1 MKLQLSGVSKR
12 LGPRSILRD
21 VGLQCGDGELAVILG
36 ENGSGKSTLL
46 RLVAG
51 VIEPDRGHIRIDQ
64 HEVRG
69 GGVVARRHLAF
80 VPDASDPLPDLA
92 VDEFL
97 ALVAA
102 LKRAPLPPPALYE
115 RLSLQAIGSQ
125 RMGSLSFGQRKRVCL
140 LAAHIGDPWLWLLDE
155 PSNGIDPAGVQ
166 LIHALIAERGAR
178 GQATL
183 LSTNDQAFAAAL
195 SGQVYRLQG
204 GALTAAGVSG

>member
-1 MKLQLSGVSKR
+1 MKLQVRELCKR
-12 LGPRSILRD
+12 LGQRAVLRD
-21 VGLQCGDGELAVILG
+21 VELECRDGDLAIILG

-46 RLVAG
+46 RLLAG
-51 VIEPDRGHIRIDQ
+51 VIEPDRGQIRIDG

-69 GGVVARRHLAF
+69 GGVIARQHLAF

-102 LKRAPLPPPALYE
+102 LKRCPLPPAATYE
-115 RLSLQAIGSQ
+115 RLSVAAIGAQ

-155 PSNGIDPAGVQ
+155 PSNGIDPAVVE
-166 LIHALIAERGAR
+166 LIRTLIAERSRR

-183 LSTNDQAFAAAL
+183 LSTNDQPFASAL
-195 SGQVYRLQG
+195 TGQLYRLHAG
-204 GALTAAGVSG
+204 SLTALPSSE

>member
-1 MKLQLSGVSKR
+1 MKLALLGVSKR
-12 LGPRSILRD
+12 LGPRPILRD
-21 VGLQCGDGELAVILG
+21 VALQVGDGGLAVILG

-51 VIEPDRGHIRIDQ
+51 VIEPDRGHIRIDE

-80 VPDASDPLPDLA
+80 VPDAADPLPDLA
-92 VDEFL
+92 VEEFL

-102 LKRAPLPPPALYE
+102 LKRAPLPPTALYE
-115 RLSLQAIGSQ
+115 RLSVHGLAGQ

-166 LIHALIAERGAR
+166 LILTLIAERSAR

-183 LSTNDQAFAAAL
+183 LSTNDQPFATAL
-195 SGQVYRLQG
+195 RGQVYRLRD
-204 GALTAAGVSG
+204 GALTAARVSE

>member
-12 LGPRSILRD
+12 LGPRAILRD
-21 VGLQCGDGELAVILG
+21 VELQCGDGELAVILG

-69 GGVVARRHLAF
+69 GGVVARQHLAF

-115 RLSLQAIGSQ
+115 RLSLQALGSQ

-195 SGQVYRLQG
+195 SGQVYQLQG
-204 GALTAAGVSG
+204 GALTAARVSR

>member
-1 MKLQLSGVSKR
+1 VILQVSALCKR
-12 LGPRSILRD
+12 LGPKAVLRD
-21 VGLQCGDGELAVILG
+21 VALRLGDGELAVILG

-51 VIEPDRGHIRIDQ
+51 VLEPDRGHIRLDE

-69 GGVVARRHLAF
+69 GGVMARRHLAY
-80 VPDASDPLPDLA
+80 VPDAADPLPDLA

-102 LKRAPLPPPALYE
+102 LKRAPLPPTAVYE
-115 RLSLQAIGSQ
+115 RLSVAALAGQ

-155 PSNGIDPAGVQ
+155 PSNGIDPAGVR
-166 LIHALIAERGAR
+166 LIHELVVERGAR

-183 LSTNDQAFAAAL
+183 LSTNDQAFAAGL
-195 SGQVYRLQG
+195 RGQRYRLSSG
-204 GALTAAGVSG
+204 TLTALAGSE

>member
-21 VGLQCGDGELAVILG
+21 VELQCGDGQLAVILG

-69 GGVVARRHLAF
+69 GGIVARRHLAF

-195 SGQVYRLQG
+195 SGRVYRLQG

>member
-1 MKLQLSGVSKR
+1 MILQISALCKR
-12 LGPRSILRD
+12 LGPKAVLRD
-21 VGLQCGDGELAVILG
+21 VTLRLGDGQLAVILG

-51 VIEPDRGHIRIDQ
+51 VLEPDRGHIRLDE

-69 GGVVARRHLAF
+69 GGVMARRHLAY

-102 LKRAPLPPPALYE
+102 LKRAPLPPDAAYE
-115 RLSLQAIGSQ
+115 RLSVATLGGQ

-155 PSNGIDPAGVQ
+155 PSNGIDPGGVR
-166 LIHALIAERGAR
+166 LIHELIVERGAR

-183 LSTNDQAFAAAL
+183 LSTNDQAFVGAL
-195 SGQVYRLQG
+195 RGQVYRLSA
-204 GALTAAGVSG
+204 GALTARASSE